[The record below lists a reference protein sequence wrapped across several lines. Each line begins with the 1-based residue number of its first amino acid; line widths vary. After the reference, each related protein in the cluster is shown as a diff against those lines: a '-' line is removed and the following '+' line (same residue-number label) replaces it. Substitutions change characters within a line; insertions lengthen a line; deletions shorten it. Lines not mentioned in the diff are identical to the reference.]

1 MSIKK
6 GELFTEEN
14 LTVKRPGTGISPM
27 GWDTVI
33 GKPASNDYEMD
44 DLIR

>member
-1 MSIKK
+1 
-6 GELFTEEN
+6 LFSEEN

-27 GWDTVI
+27 DWDRVI
-33 GKPASNDYEMD
+33 GNVANRHYRKD